1 MNLNIINLKPT
12 EWSKKDW
19 NDAYQQYCKANM
31 FGAKTK
37 REYYDMVLANY
48 KILDEKSKP
57 LSDELIQKWTEG
69 KRAAKLWA
77 KQHKCNMDGKPLDK
91 IRAEKDNRSA
101 VDVANRAEDIAVD
114 TMQRLD
120 YLIEVAKNRRTRNVD

>member
-12 EWSKKDW
+12 EWSKEDW
-19 NDAYQQYCKANM
+19 NDAYQQYCKTNI

-37 REYYDMVLANY
+37 REYYDMVIANFR
-48 KILDEKSKP
+48 KMDERNKP
-57 LSDELIQKWTEG
+57 ISQELLNEWTRGRQE
-69 KRAAKLWA
+69 AIMWA
-77 KQHKCNMDGKPLDK
+77 KKRGCDLNGRFLSE

-101 VDVANRAEDIAVD
+101 IDVANRAEDIAVD

>member
-12 EWSKKDW
+12 EWSKEDW
-19 NDAYQQYCKANM
+19 NDAYQQYCKTNI

-37 REYYDMVLANY
+37 REYYDMVIANFR
-48 KILDEKSKP
+48 KMDERNKP
-57 LSDELIQKWTEG
+57 ISQELLNEWTRGRQE
-69 KRAAKLWA
+69 AIMWA
-77 KQHKCNMDGKPLDK
+77 KKRGCDLSGRFLSE

-101 VDVANRAEDIAVD
+101 IDVANRAEDIAVD